1 LGVRIANDSF
11 VTSTR
16 KVGDDA
22 RRAAGAIVVR
32 RMGEKKMTSS
42 SQQSMTMEQRLAF
55 MDMSDEARNAL
66 RQVKPVLARALG
78 PALDSFYEKV
88 RADSHL
94 RAFFSDERHMASA
107 KAAQQRHWAQISEAD
122 FGPEYE
128 RMVQNI
134 GKAHARIGLEPSLYI
149 AAYAVVVDRLIRA
162 VIEEYA
168 PSGMLGGKAR
178 TERLARTV
186 STLVKAAY
194 IDMDLSISVYLETLR
209 EQRRLADE
217 KRAEAE
223 ASQRHALDVMA
234 RALDALAHGDLQ
246 RRIDEKLDGGFDAI
260 KDDFNNAIDKLRE
273 AFADVG
279 NSASVI
285 QSSSTEVAR
294 AADDLARRT
303 ETQAASLEETAA
315 ALEEITATVNKTA
328 DSTRHASEVF
338 DATKSEAE
346 RGGAVVREA
355 VDAMRRIQ
363 HSTRDIG
370 QIIGVIDEI
379 AFQTNLLA
387 LNAGVEAARAG
398 DAGRGFAVVASE
410 VRALAQRSAEA
421 AKEIKGLIAAST
433 GQVEN
438 GVVLVTRTGAALEQI
453 VAQIGDVS
461 QVVTEIAAG
470 SKEQATGLSEVNR
483 AVSQLD
489 SMTQQNATM
498 VEETTAASHSLSHE
512 AEELAGLISHFKLD
526 HGARE
531 ARPSAAAA
539 RRPTASPQPAQRR
552 RVAAAG
558 GRAPQAGPAGDEEWR
573 DF

>member
-1 LGVRIANDSF
+1 MTNQ
-11 VTSTR
+11 
-16 KVGDDA
+16 A
-22 RRAAGAIVVR
+22 R
-32 RMGEKKMTSS
+32 
-42 SQQSMTMEQRLAF
+42 QSMSMAQRLAF
-55 MDMSDEARNAL
+55 MDMSDEARTAL

-78 PALDSFYEKV
+78 PALDVFYDKV
-88 RADSHL
+88 RADAHL

-107 KAAQQRHWAQISEAD
+107 KAAQQRHWAQISDAD

-128 RMVQNI
+128 RMVQNV
-134 GKAHARIGLEPSLYI
+134 GKAHARVGLEPSFYI
-149 AAYAVVVDRLIRA
+149 SAYAVVVDRLVRA
-162 VIEEYA
+162 VIDECA
-168 PSGMLGGKAR
+168 PSSMLGGKGR
-178 TERLARTV
+178 TDRLARTIA
-186 STLVKAAY
+186 TLVKAAF
-194 IDMDLSISVYLETLR
+194 IDMDLSISVYLEALR
-209 EQRRLADE
+209 EERRQADA
-217 KRAEAE
+217 KRADAE
-223 ASQRHALDVMA
+223 AAQRHALDVIA
-234 RALDALAHGDLQ
+234 QALDALARGDLQ
-246 RRIDEKLDGGFDAI
+246 RRIDEKLPGGFDKI
-260 KDDFNNAIDKLRE
+260 KDDFNNAVDKLRD

-279 NSASVI
+279 ESANVI
-285 QSSSTEVAR
+285 HSSSTEVSK

-315 ALEEITATVNKTA
+315 ALEQITATVNKTA

-346 RGGAVVREA
+346 KGGAVVREA
-355 VDAMRRIQ
+355 VDAMRRIE

-398 DAGRGFAVVASE
+398 EAGRGFAVVASE

-421 AKEIKGLIAAST
+421 AKEIKGLISAST
-433 GQVEN
+433 TQVES

-453 VAQIGDVS
+453 LSQIGDVS

-470 SKEQATGLSEVNR
+470 SREQATGLSEVNR

-512 AEELAGLISHFKLD
+512 AEELARLISVFQLGR
-526 HGARE
+526 GAR
-531 ARPSAAAA
+531 APSGSQRAAAPPRA
-539 RRPTASPQPAQRR
+539 AAPAR
-552 RVAAAG
+552 RVAAQG
-558 GRAPQAGPAGDEEWR
+558 GRSASHASGGDDWQ

>member
-1 LGVRIANDSF
+1 MSN
-11 VTSTR
+11 
-16 KVGDDA
+16 
-22 RRAAGAIVVR
+22 
-32 RMGEKKMTSS
+32 MT
-42 SQQSMTMEQRLAF
+42 QQPMSMAQRLAF
-55 MDMSDEARNAL
+55 MDMSDEARTAL
-66 RQVKPVLARALG
+66 RQVKPILTRALG
-78 PALDSFYEKV
+78 PALDIFYDKV
-88 RADSHL
+88 RGDAQL
-94 RAFFSDERHMASA
+94 RSFFTDDRHMTAA
-107 KAAQQRHWAQISEAD
+107 KGAQQRHWAQISDAD

-128 RMVQNI
+128 RVVQNV

-149 AAYAVVVDRLIRA
+149 AAYGVVLDGLVRA
-162 VIEEYA
+162 VIEECA

-186 STLVKAAY
+186 TSLVKAAL

-209 EQRRLADE
+209 NQWREADE
-217 KRAEAE
+217 KRTAAEA
-223 ASQRHALDVMA
+223 AQRHALDVMGQ
-234 RALDALAHGDLQ
+234 ALDALARGDLQ
-246 RRIDEKLDGGFDAI
+246 RRIDETLPGGFDKI
-260 KDDFNNAIDKLRE
+260 KDDFNNAVDKLRE
-273 AFADVG
+273 AFGDVG
-279 NSASVI
+279 ESANVI
-285 QSSSTEVAR
+285 RSSSTEVSK

-346 RGGAVVREA
+346 KGGAVVREA
-355 VDAMRRIQ
+355 VDAMRRIE

-398 DAGRGFAVVASE
+398 EAGRGFAVVASE

-421 AKEIKGLIAAST
+421 AKEIKGLISAST
-433 GQVEN
+433 TQVES

-453 VAQIGDVS
+453 LAQIGEVS

-470 SKEQATGLSEVNR
+470 SREQATGLSEVNR

-512 AEELAGLISHFKLD
+512 AEELSRLISVFQLGR
-526 HGARE
+526 GAR
-531 ARPSAAAA
+531 APSSAARAVAA
-539 RRPTASPQPAQRR
+539 REQAPLK
-552 RVAAAG
+552 RVAERG
-558 GRAPQAGPAGDEEWR
+558 GRGAPAAPGGGDWQ

>member
-1 LGVRIANDSF
+1 
-11 VTSTR
+11 
-16 KVGDDA
+16 
-22 RRAAGAIVVR
+22 
-32 RMGEKKMTSS
+32 MTNS
-42 SQQSMTMEQRLAF
+42 SQHSMTMEQRLAF
-55 MDMSDEARNAL
+55 IDMSEEGRAAL
-66 RQVKPVLARALG
+66 RQLKPLLARALG
-78 PALDSFYEKV
+78 PALDSFYDKV
-88 RADSHL
+88 RADPNM

-128 RMVQNI
+128 RMVQNV

-149 AAYAVVVDRLIRA
+149 SAYAVVVDRLLRA
-162 VIEEYA
+162 VVDECA
-168 PSGMLGGKAR
+168 PTSLLGGKSR
-178 TERLARTV
+178 NDRLARTV
-186 STLVKAAY
+186 VALVKAAFV
-194 IDMDLSISVYLETLR
+194 DMDLSISVYLETMR

-223 ASQRHALDVMA
+223 AMQRHALDVMA

-246 RRIDEKLDGGFDAI
+246 RRIDEKLDGGFDKI
-260 KDDFNNAIDKLRE
+260 KDDYNNALDKLRE

-338 DATKSEAE
+338 DATKAEAE
-346 RGGAVVREA
+346 KGGAIVREA
-355 VDAMRRIQ
+355 VDAMRRIE

-398 DAGRGFAVVASE
+398 EAGRGFAVVASE

-421 AKEIKGLIAAST
+421 AKEIKGLISAST
-433 GQVEN
+433 SQVEN
-438 GVVLVTRTGAALEQI
+438 GVLLVTRTGEALEQI

-489 SMTQQNATM
+489 GMTQQNATM

-512 AEELAGLISHFKLD
+512 AEELAGLISHFKID
-526 HGARE
+526 AAGRDVRPGAAE
-531 ARPSAAAA
+531 A
-539 RRPTASPQPAQRR
+539 RRPAPAQTAPRR
-552 RVAAAG
+552 RAAAQAG
-558 GRAPQAGPAGDEEWR
+558 GRSAHAGASGDDDWR